1 MRWRDRARV
10 TLAVA
15 LPLTLSIGATAAADP
30 RAVVRHGAC
39 TGNSRWTLSLREVRG
54 DELRVR
60 LDVRG
65 GAAGH
70 GWHVFLSDNGTGF
83 YAGTRTAS
91 PDGRF
96 HVTDR
101 AGAAATVDRIRAAM
115 NNVITGEI
123 CAGRAAL

>member
-1 MRWRDRARV
+1 MRWRDPARV

-15 LPLTLSIGATAAADP
+15 LTLTHSIGATASADP

-39 TGNSRWTLSLREVRG
+39 TGNSRWTLSLREVHGG
-54 DELRVR
+54 DLRVR
-60 LDVRG
+60 LDVQG

-70 GWHVFLSDNGTGF
+70 RWHVFLSDNGTGF
-83 YAGTRTAS
+83 YAGTRTAQ

-101 AGAAATVDRIRAAM
+101 AGAGRRVDRVRAAM
-115 NNVITGEI
+115 NNVMTGEF
-123 CAGRAAL
+123 CAGQAVL

>member
-1 MRWRDRARV
+1 MRWRDRSRV

-15 LPLTLSIGATAAADP
+15 LALTHAIGATAAADP

-39 TGNSRWTLSLREVRG
+39 TGNSRWTLSVREVRG

-65 GAAGH
+65 GAAGDS
-70 GWHVFLSDNGTGF
+70 WHVFLSDSSTGF

-91 PDGRF
+91 ADGRF

-101 AGAAATVDRIRAAM
+101 SGGARRVDRVRAAM
-115 NNVITGEI
+115 NNVRTGEI
-123 CAGRAAL
+123 CAGRAVL